1 MTRDEFFALPV
12 ALQIQVLFDCL
23 GHVPQFLAQFAMT
36 EAPQVVWAPKYDCR
50 IRRKDGCSWA
60 SEHDLQGLRFW
71 LQKAEDGAASG
82 SQWAEKDRKQAAA
95 LTRFAAWRE
104 QNPGAQWTGV
114 RGDDAVTAAPPSSR
128 PTVYPM
134 ASRRQAEPQPQ
145 DEPADDDRMPF

>member
-1 MTRDEFFALPV
+1 MTRDELESLPLAMQVRVLLDLALEDPG
-12 ALQIQVLFDCL
+12 LRER
-23 GHVPQFLAQFAMT
+23 LAIA
-36 EAPQVVWAPKYDCR
+36 EAPRIEFAPKYDCR
-50 IRRKDGCSWA
+50 IRRKDGICWA
-60 SEHDLQGLRFW
+60 SEYDLQGLRFW